1 MGKVAVVYAGKYGTT
16 KQYGQ
21 WICEETGGAL
31 FAADQCSEKLLEDY
45 DVIVFGGAV
54 HAGRILGMDR
64 LRKWYPKLCQK
75 KIAVYAVGLNV
86 EDENARAELR
96 ELNFFKQ
103 ESSFKMIL
111 RQAGAKRNLSDEE
124 ESFSQLP
131 CFFLSGAYD
140 PAKVSGGDKMMM
152 GMVKK
157 MIGGKPASQITES
170 ERNLLTAMEEGAEY
184 TDRAAAAPLIQW
196 VLEAGK

>member
-1 MGKVAVVYAGKYGTT
+1 
-16 KQYGQ
+16 
-21 WICEETGGAL
+21 
-31 FAADQCSEKLLEDY
+31 
-45 DVIVFGGAV
+45 
-54 HAGRILGMDR
+54 MDR

-111 RQAGAKRNLSDEE
+111 RQAGAKRKLSDEE
-124 ESFSQLP
+124 ENFSQLP

-157 MIGGKPASQITES
+157 MIEGKSSSEITDS
-170 ERNLLTAMEEGAEY
+170 ERRLLTAMEEGADY
-184 TDRAAAAPLIQW
+184 TDRAAVVPLIQW
-196 VLEAGK
+196 VLDAVK